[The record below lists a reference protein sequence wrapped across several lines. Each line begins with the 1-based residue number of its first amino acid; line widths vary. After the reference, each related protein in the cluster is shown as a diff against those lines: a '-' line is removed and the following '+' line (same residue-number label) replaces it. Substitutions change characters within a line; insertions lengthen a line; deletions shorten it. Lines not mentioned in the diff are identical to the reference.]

1 MAGSFSQQSLENRSR
16 FSHHPFYP
24 HRSSRPHCPLP
35 ILGVGLHLPSP
46 ALEVFSK
53 WLQNRILGILPDA
66 NSSFIRFAPV
76 PYLRSRSFRDTTQRV
91 NIISHPSE
99 LKPGSRKVCV
109 AIGMFDG
116 VHLGHQQ
123 VIRQTIED
131 ARQHEGIAVA
141 ITFDRHPNSV
151 VAPDRNPPLIYS
163 LSQKLRVIE
172 SLGIDTTLL
181 IHFHKEFSQI
191 PGEQFIQGLARDFGA
206 IHSLCVGSAFTFGH
220 KRSGNVALLKRLGQ
234 ELNFIVHGL
243 ASVSLDGTTVSSTRI
258 REATGAGSL
267 EGASQM
273 LGRTYSLASKVIRG
287 DQLGRQ
293 LGFPTANL
301 DPDYLVI
308 PPTGVYAAH
317 AQVQGRLHRAV
328 VNIGT
333 RPTLRSPQPKLQ
345 IEAHLLDVS
354 MDLYSQEMEIAFVDK
369 LRDEKKFSSTEALQK
384 QIRSDIEAARR
395 LF

>member
-1 MAGSFSQQSLENRSR
+1 MN
-16 FSHHPFYP
+16 
-24 HRSSRPHCPLP
+24 
-35 ILGVGLHLPSP
+35 V
-46 ALEVFSK
+46 
-53 WLQNRILGILPDA
+53 
-66 NSSFIRFAPV
+66 IRAA
-76 PYLRSRSFRDTTQRV
+76 R
-91 NIISHPSE
+91 E
-99 LKPGSRKVCV
+99 LKPGPRKTCV

-141 ITFDRHPNSV
+141 LTFDRHPNSV

-172 SLGIDTTLL
+172 SLGIDTTFL
-181 IHFHKEFSQI
+181 IHFDKDFSQI
-191 PGEQFIQGLARDFGA
+191 PGEEFIQGLARDFGA

-220 KRSGNVALLKRLGQ
+220 KRSGNVALLIRLGR

-243 ASVSLDGTTVSSTRI
+243 ASVSLDGKTVSSTRI
-258 REATGAGSL
+258 REAIGTGNLDA
-267 EGASQM
+267 ASQM
-273 LGRTYSLASKVIRG
+273 LGRTYSLAGKVIRG

-301 DPDYLVI
+301 DPDDLVI
-308 PPTGVYAAH
+308 PPNGVYAAH

-328 VNIGT
+328 VNIGM
-333 RPTLRSPQPKLQ
+333 RPTLQNPQPKLQ
-345 IEAHLLDVS
+345 VEAHLLDVS
-354 MDLYSQEMEIAFVDK
+354 ADLYGQEMEIAFVEK
-369 LRDEKKFSSTEALQK
+369 LRDEQKFSSRDALQQ
-384 QIRSDIEAARR
+384 QIQRDIDAARR